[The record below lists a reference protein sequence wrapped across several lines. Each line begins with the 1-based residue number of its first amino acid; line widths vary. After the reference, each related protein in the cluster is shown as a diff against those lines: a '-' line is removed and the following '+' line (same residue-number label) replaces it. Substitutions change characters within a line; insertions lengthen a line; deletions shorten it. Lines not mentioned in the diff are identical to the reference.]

1 MTTLNFISRSS
12 FATLA
17 LTAVLVCGC
26 TKPKQ
31 TTAIGSATGGAIGAG
46 LGAIVGNQ
54 TGSTGTGM
62 VLGAVTGAAAGSLI
76 GNALQAQ
83 QESLRSQDESIER
96 QERLLRAQ
104 RSEMDELRNLNSD
117 TPSAARTNS
126 SYRSSSMRPAL
137 SAEASR
143 KLAELEKRGPN
154 PRGTN
159 NLYAYVPPSR
169 PAPLRVN
176 SEPLARFDVQSSIT
190 PARKMEP
197 SLTAPKRVE
206 KPLASSTTGV
216 KNGTVV
222 VETRTTETR
231 VTDSTLEESDLPVEL
246 SATETARL
254 ANEPV
259 TSTACQEATGEQQ
272 AAQSAAESSQK
283 LYHLRRALR
292 LCPNNASFHSEI
304 GQVYLSMERF
314 SEASVEFKQAL
325 AVNPNFQAAK
335 NGLKD
340 IESTSSE
347 KF

>member
-1 MTTLNFISRSS
+1 MTALNFISRSS
-12 FATLA
+12 LTAIA

-31 TTAIGSATGGAIGAG
+31 TTAIGSATGGVIGAG

-54 TGSTGTGM
+54 TGNAGTGM
-62 VLGAVTGAAAGSLI
+62 LVGSVAGAATGSLI

-96 QERLLRAQ
+96 QERLMRAQ
-104 RSEMDELRNLNSD
+104 RSELDELRNINPD
-117 TPSAARTNS
+117 TAAVSRSNS
-126 SYRSSSMRPAL
+126 SYRAPAERPAL
-137 SAEASR
+137 SAEAAR
-143 KLAELEKRGPN
+143 KLIELEKRGPN

-159 NLYAYVPPSR
+159 NLYAYVPPAR

-176 SEPLARFDVQSSIT
+176 SEPLARFDVQSSIV
-190 PARKMEP
+190 PARKIEP
-197 SLTAPKRVE
+197 RPTAPKRVE
-206 KPLASSTTGV
+206 KPLASNTTGV
-216 KNGTVV
+216 KTGKIVA
-222 VETRTTETR
+222 ETRTIKTR
-231 VTDSTLEESDLPVEL
+231 VSDSTLEESDLPVEL
-246 SATETARL
+246 SAIETARL
-254 ANEPV
+254 TNEPA
-259 TSTACQEATGEQQ
+259 TSTACQEAMGEQQ

-292 LCPNNASFHSEI
+292 LCPKNASFHSEL

-340 IESTSSE
+340 LESTSRE